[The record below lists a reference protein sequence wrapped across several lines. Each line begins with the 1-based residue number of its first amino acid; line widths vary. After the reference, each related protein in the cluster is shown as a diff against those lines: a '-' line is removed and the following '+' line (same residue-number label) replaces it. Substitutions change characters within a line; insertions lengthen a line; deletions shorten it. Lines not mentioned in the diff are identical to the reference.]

1 MNYLRNTPITVVGA
15 GAIGGT
21 VGAYLD
27 EAGYDITL
35 VDAEPEHVRVINEQG
50 LRITGVRGERTF
62 RPRAILADELEGP
75 LKAVFLCVKG
85 HFTEDAMDK
94 VEPLLGPDGF
104 VLSLQNGLNEA
115 LIAKRVGARRTVG
128 AFVHFGADLLE
139 PGLIQL
145 GYEETIHVGE
155 LDGKITP
162 RVEALREALEHAM
175 PTSVTDNIWGF
186 LWGKLVFGALG
197 FLVSCIDAP
206 VAEVIDD
213 PLGRRLCQAVCAE
226 AYLVAHTQAQKVEAI
241 GQFEPE
247 TFAPGDDMEARA
259 DESLAALADS
269 WRNSIKQHMGI
280 WRDLKVKKRK
290 TEVDMQVAQIVTT
303 GREQGIPTPVN

>member
-1 MNYLRNTPITVVGA
+1 MNYPRNTPITIVGA

-94 VEPLLGPDGF
+94 VEPFLGPDGF

-115 LIAKRVGARRTVG
+115 LIAERVGALRTVG

-145 GYEETIHVGE
+145 GDDSCRRTGRPDYSPRRSSQESTRKRHADPRNGQRLGVSLGE
-155 LDGKITP
+155 AGLRGDG
-162 RVEALREALEHAM
+162 LR
-175 PTSVTDNIWGF
+175 GF
-186 LWGKLVFGALG
+186 LR
-197 FLVSCIDAP
+197 
-206 VAEVIDD
+206 
-213 PLGRRLCQAVCAE
+213 GRAGGGGHR
-226 AYLVAHTQAQKVEAI
+226 
-241 GQFEPE
+241 
-247 TFAPGDDMEARA
+247 
-259 DESLAALADS
+259 
-269 WRNSIKQHMGI
+269 
-280 WRDLKVKKRK
+280 
-290 TEVDMQVAQIVTT
+290 
-303 GREQGIPTPVN
+303 